1 MTDIGRLSEQV
12 LARFESTK
20 LLEQQYST
28 HALQR
33 ELLKAYDQLPYMR
46 IQDAMSHAYI
56 DTIQQRLH
64 SLDYFRS
71 CIGLDQSA
79 LDAIRY
85 ATQSFSHLSDMEPH
99 LDILRSYDP
108 LIVDQL
114 IQNQRRVA
122 DLEINLHNRMSEIDL
137 LTPLP
142 HDRIAEV
149 LARISVLSDFSESY
163 QPTADFALKAAC
175 AYQHFADHQLRKALT
190 DSEAV
195 LARRMTITDLAG
207 DFLEDAQTAWELMG
221 RHVDADLTP
230 TLSSPEL
237 PNIYK
242 NLNQQL
248 AYLYRDSTDDD
259 PVDSFDRSTAATV
272 STNAEEIID
281 LIFDINELV
290 AAEGSAF
297 MFKPTNRGLVS
308 TVKMTTT
315 VADNQTSFAE
325 IVDALYFLLYEGS
338 GDAKRLTEV
347 ISQQDLEILW
357 WIKKLR
363 RSFRHDLDH
372 GPESKSRKQHIE
384 IGEVYRQLIGNK
396 RPTCAAQW
404 SEAQVSLYDFS
415 ASLLRRVLDVVE
427 TRE

>member
-1 MTDIGRLSEQV
+1 MTDIDRLSKQV
-12 LARFESTK
+12 LANLESVR
-20 LLEQQYST
+20 LFEQQYSL
-28 HALQR
+28 HASQR

-79 LDAIRY
+79 LDAIRS
-85 ATQSFSHLSDMEPH
+85 AAQSFSHLSGMEPH
-99 LDILRSYDP
+99 LDILRSHSP

-114 IQNQRRVA
+114 IQDQRRVA
-122 DLEINLHNRMSEIDL
+122 ELEMNLHDRMSGIDL

-149 LARISVLSDFSESY
+149 LASISVLSDFSESY
-163 QPTADFALKAAC
+163 HSTANFALKAAC

-195 LARRMTITDLAG
+195 LTRRMTITDLAG
-207 DFLEDAQTAWELMG
+207 DLLEDTQTSWELMG
-221 RHVDADLTP
+221 RHIDADLTP
-230 TLSSPEL
+230 IHPSPEL

-248 AYLYRDSTDDD
+248 AYLYKDSTDDD

-272 STNAEEIID
+272 STNAEEIIH

-290 AAEGSAF
+290 ATEESAF
-297 MFKPTNRGLVS
+297 MFKPTNRSLVS

-338 GDAKRLTEV
+338 GYAKRLTEV
-347 ISQQDLEILW
+347 MSQQDLEILW

-363 RSFRHDLDH
+363 ASFRHDLDH
-372 GPESKSRKQHIE
+372 GPESKSRKQHVE
-384 IGEVYRQLIGNK
+384 IGEVYRQLIGSK
-396 RPTCAAQW
+396 RPTRAAQW
-404 SEAQVSLYDFS
+404 SEAQVSLYDLS